1 MPELQS
7 QFETLLDTEEW
18 LQIVAVFAAFLA
30 GTVARNVIEP
40 NSPFDLP
47 DELYGLLVMFGASYS
62 PSYTR
67 EIQIGGGLYTADKFA
82 ERMGVKQ
89 TVTDLGGA

>member
-1 MPELQS
+1 MQVL
-7 QFETLLDTEEW
+7 
-18 LQIVAVFAAFLA
+18 AVFAAFMA

-62 PSYTR
+62 PAYTR
-67 EIQIGGGLYTADKFA
+67 EIQIGGGLYTADKLA
-82 ERMGVKQ
+82 ERTGVKS
-89 TVTDLGGA
+89 TVTELGAE

>member
-1 MPELQS
+1 MPELQP

-18 LQIVAVFAAFLA
+18 MQILAVFAAFMA

-40 NSPFDLP
+40 NSPYDLP
-47 DELYGLLVMFGASYS
+47 DEVYGLLVMLGASYS
-62 PSYTR
+62 PAYTR

-82 ERMGVKQ
+82 ERVGVKS
-89 TVTDLGGA
+89 TVRNFGGD